1 MDKNTDFLII
11 DGHHQ
16 LWDKYLQD
24 KMAGGMKSFDK
35 TYYPKLKKAGVRAI
49 NLVITRSHTV
59 MCIDSYSEL
68 YFWNANKI
76 LDCLIND
83 LEQGCQTFKIIMHK
97 EDLDDCIKED
107 KIAVMCTIENGRA
120 LEGKENLNLLS
131 SLRNLYRLGL
141 RSVQLTGNGRN
152 RIADGCAEER
162 TEAGITFFGV
172 DLVKEM
178 ERLGVI
184 IDTSALSDYGFYHL
198 MELTSKPVIDS
209 HTGCKSLNQFTRCI
223 SDERI
228 KAIAERK
235 GVIGISF
242 LGELLNKDAV
252 TAGMDDL
259 IKNIEHV
266 IEIAGIDCVALG
278 PDFCEFD
285 RINPLSKLRHPGWIE
300 GISYKCRENDYIE
313 GITGI
318 EEIHKIA
325 DKLIKKGYSES
336 DIRKIMGENWI
347 RVWKEILPSRES
359 KN

>member
-1 MDKNTDFLII
+1 MNKNTDFLIV

-24 KMAGGMKSFDK
+24 KMAGGVKSFDRV
-35 TYYPKLKKAGVRAI
+35 YYPKLEEAGVKAI
-49 NLVITRSHTV
+49 NLVITRSHAV
-59 MCIDSYSEL
+59 KCIDSYSEL

-83 LEQGCQTFKIIMHK
+83 LEQGCETFKLIMYK
-97 EDLDDCIKED
+97 EDLDECIKEK
-107 KIAVMCTIENGRA
+107 KIAIMCTIENGRA

-178 ERLGVI
+178 ERLQIV
-184 IDTSALSDYGFYHL
+184 IDTSALSDHGFFNL
-198 MELTSKPVIDS
+198 MELTNNPVIDS
-209 HTGCKSLNQFTRCI
+209 HTGCKSVNDFTRCI

-235 GVIGISF
+235 GVIAISF
-242 LGELLNKDAV
+242 LGELLNKDSE
-252 TAGMDDL
+252 TATIKDL

-278 PDFCEFD
+278 PDFSEFD
-285 RINPLSKLRHPGWIE
+285 KINPFSQLRHPGWIE
-300 GISYKCRENDYIE
+300 GMTYKCRENDYVD

-318 EEIHKIA
+318 AEIQKVA
-325 DKLIKKGYSES
+325 DELLKKGYSES
-336 DIRKIMGENWI
+336 DVRKIMGENLI
-347 RVWKEILPSRES
+347 RVWKEILPS
-359 KN
+359 KNAK